1 MIIWQPGQQINNGR
15 FIIQGKPLG
24 SGGFGTTYKAL
35 EPSTGKL
42 YAIKT
47 LNQQM
52 QLREDFP
59 EQQVKFI
66 NEALTIKGFDHQH
79 ILKVHE
85 VIQEGQ
91 LFGVVMEYIDGVT
104 LFKYVQNQGQLS
116 ENEALLYINQIG
128 QALEYIHNKGQ
139 LHRDI
144 KPQNILLRENK
155 QEAVLIDFGLTRS
168 IATKYS
174 HVSLT
179 EGYAPIEQYRR
190 KGNFGSHTD
199 VYALAATLYYLLT
212 ADGLKKEGEICPVP
226 ATNRKHDEPP
236 VLLPEPKHYNSHISQ
251 RVNDAILQ
259 GMEIEPEKRTATVLK
274 FRENLGLMINEELLD
289 HMLHGQREV
298 QIKSSV
304 GEDYKTLRYYLEQ
317 GKWKKADEETKTVM
331 LAIATREDAGWLDI
345 EHIDNFPCDDLRT
358 IDKLWVEYSNGHFGF
373 SIQQQIYQSLGGT
386 RDYNSEVWEKFE
398 ERVGWR
404 RYYDL
409 EGKQYYNDS
418 TFDIRAPKGHLP
430 HGVLTLFFVDGW
442 VSCWRRVFVSS
453 IASRLLENSP
463 VSTPSVNIDYS
474 NLRDLLKAGK
484 WKEADEE
491 TARVMLAVA
500 KRKKQGWLDVKSID
514 NLPCE
519 DLRTID
525 QLWVK
530 YSDGKFGF
538 SVQKKIYQSLGGTR
552 EYNSDI
558 WKKFGDKVG
567 WRKGGDWLRYRDI
580 TSDLT
585 ALEGHF
591 PVMVLCL
598 TSSWDYAP
606 FSCDLD
612 SLWCNV
618 AKDFSARVET
628 CKL

>member
-85 VIQEGQ
+85 VIQAGE

-104 LFKYVQNQGQLS
+104 LFQYVRHKRQLTES
-116 ENEALLYINQIG
+116 EALLYIDQIG
-128 QALEYIHNKGQ
+128 QALEYIHAKGS

-144 KPQNILLRENK
+144 KPANILLRQNK

-168 IATKYS
+168 IATRS
-174 HVSLT
+174 MTASLT

-190 KGNFGSHTD
+190 KGSFGPHTD

-212 ADGLKKEGEICPVP
+212 ADGLNKEGEFSPVP
-226 ATNRKHDEPP
+226 AQNRKYDNEP
-236 VLLPEPKHYNSHISQ
+236 LPAPRHYNSGISQ

-259 GMEIEPEKRTATVLK
+259 GMEIEPENRTTTVLK
-274 FRENLGLMINEELLD
+274 FRENLGLVVQQPINFDIQQPIKNVETF
-289 HMLHGQREV
+289 HGTSLHTPPINQEV
-298 QIKSSV
+298 QLKSSC
-304 GEDYKTLRYYLEQ
+304 GMDYRK
-317 GKWKKADEETKTVM
+317 
-331 LAIATREDAGWLDI
+331 
-345 EHIDNFPCDDLRT
+345 
-358 IDKLWVEYSNGHFGF
+358 
-373 SIQQQIYQSLGGT
+373 
-386 RDYNSEVWEKFE
+386 
-398 ERVGWR
+398 
-404 RYYDL
+404 
-409 EGKQYYNDS
+409 
-418 TFDIRAPKGHLP
+418 
-430 HGVLTLFFVDGW
+430 
-442 VSCWRRVFVSS
+442 
-453 IASRLLENSP
+453 
-463 VSTPSVNIDYS
+463 
-474 NLRDLLKAGK
+474 LRDLLKAEK
-484 WKEADEE
+484 WKEANEE
-491 TARVMLAVA
+491 TKRVMLAVA
-500 KRKKQGWLDVKSID
+500 KREKEGWLNEGNID
-514 NLPCE
+514 NFPCE

-538 SVQKKIYQSLGGTR
+538 SVQKRIYQSFGGTR

-558 WKKFGDKVG
+558 WEKFGDKVG
-567 WRKGGDWLRYRDI
+567 WRKGGNWLYYKDKNERWLYYKDI
-580 TSDLT
+580 TFDKK
-585 ALEGHF
+585 APEGHLPMLF
-591 PVMVLCL
+591 KCRRELWEMNILYLWVWGL
-598 TSSWDYAP
+598 YGGGIGF
-606 FSCDLD
+606 FS
-612 SLWCNV
+612 
-618 AKDFSARVET
+618 RVET